1 MEVMTPPCKR
11 HSAHINI
18 STSYSAIY
26 FLLNELPSVN
36 LALPPVGVHKTVEQL
51 SQVTAV
57 CACEKTVVMF
67 KHPWHL
73 TSMK

>member
-1 MEVMTPPCKR
+1 MNYGPALRTVMLSLKLTTP
-11 HSAHINI
+11 
-18 STSYSAIY
+18 Y
-26 FLLNELPSVN
+26 FLLYEEPSVN

-57 CACEKTVVMF
+57 WAWENTVVMF

-73 TSMK
+73 TSIK